1 MLNGKEI
8 LTILIATLI
17 LTLVLTIPRG
27 FSVFL
32 VILVS
37 VFLVILINI
46 LAKKITSF
54 YLDSEIEIEFWKI
67 KSYGFSQTAYFRKP
81 FLAGVFFPI
90 ILTIVTL
97 GKVSWMAPLT
107 FEVKPKSY
115 RAAKRHGLYS
125 FSEMTESHIGT
136 IAAAGII
143 ANLAFAVIGYLL
155 GYSEFSRI
163 SAYFA
168 FFNMLPLSDLD
179 GNKIFFGNIVQW
191 SLLAALVLI
200 GVCYALFLV

>member
-1 MLNGKEI
+1 MLKGKEI
-8 LTILIATLI
+8 LTILISTLI
-17 LTLVLTIPRG
+17 LTLVVSIPQG
-27 FSVFL
+27 INTFL
-32 VILVS
+32 FVLIS
-37 VFLVILINI
+37 IFAIILINV
-46 LAKKITSF
+46 LAKKISSF
-54 YLDSEIEIEFWKI
+54 YLDSEIEIETWTVKR
-67 KSYGFSQTAYFRKP
+67 YGFGPASYFRRP
-81 FLAGVFFPI
+81 FLAGIFLPI
-90 ILTIVTL
+90 VLAIVSLGRLTWLASLV
-97 GKVSWMAPLT
+97 

-125 FSEMTESHIGT
+125 FSEMTEDHIGK

-155 GYSEFSRI
+155 GYSEFSRL
-163 SAYFA
+163 SLYFV
-168 FFNMLPLSDLD
+168 FFNMLPISDLD